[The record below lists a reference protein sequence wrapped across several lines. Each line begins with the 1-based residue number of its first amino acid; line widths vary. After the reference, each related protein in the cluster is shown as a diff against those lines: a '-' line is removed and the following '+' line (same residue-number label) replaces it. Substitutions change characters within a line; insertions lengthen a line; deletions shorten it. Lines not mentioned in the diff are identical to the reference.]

1 MLVDLT
7 KKPYEL
13 NKEQIDFVEDVL
25 RGLTVKEK
33 IQQLFI
39 ALLPTR
45 DASILKTLVE
55 EEKFGGIRYNP
66 GSKEDIYLQNK
77 LVQETTSIPVFVAAN
92 TESGGNGACKEG
104 TEIGCETKIGATD
117 EAQYAYKLGKV
128 CAKEAKAIGVN
139 VLFSPIVDIH
149 SNFHNPVIS
158 NRTFSSNPQKVKR
171 MSLEYL
177 KACQEEGVLACAKH
191 FPGDGFDER
200 DQHLSLSS
208 NPLSVSK
215 WDKSF
220 GKVYSALIDKGLP
233 MVMVGHISLESYQR
247 KYNPS
252 LKQEDVLPATL
263 SKEIVTDLLKGQL
276 GFNGLVVTD
285 ATHMVG
291 LTSAM
296 SRRELL
302 PNIIKAG
309 CDMILFYNDYDED
322 ISYMLEG
329 YSKGIFDEQRLDD
342 AVRRIL
348 GLKVKLGYSSSRKH
362 LVDEPHYEVIGAKE
376 HKLISDEVCK
386 KSITL
391 VKNRENI
398 IPLNPI
404 KHKRVLLVVQEDENP
419 FSAIMKKPKETI
431 YDYFSKLLE
440 NEGFVVT
447 RFVSLMDKVKN
458 MPPYEAIKA
467 VMNVYGAKT
476 PVSNLVDNY
485 DLIIQMAHFDSH
497 NTVERISW
505 KMSKGTADIPWYVH
519 EVPTIFISLKSPFH
533 LFDVPQVK
541 TYINCYDKNR
551 NTIEALVRKL
561 VGKEEFEGVSPV
573 DAFCDTKNTRY

>member
-1 MLVDLT
+1 
-7 KKPYEL
+7 
-13 NKEQIDFVEDVL
+13 
-25 RGLTVKEK
+25 
-33 IQQLFI
+33 
-39 ALLPTR
+39 
-45 DASILKTLVE
+45 
-55 EEKFGGIRYNP
+55 
-66 GSKEDIYLQNK
+66 
-77 LVQETTSIPVFVAAN
+77 
-92 TESGGNGACKEG
+92 
-104 TEIGCETKIGATD
+104 
-117 EAQYAYKLGKV
+117 
-128 CAKEAKAIGVN
+128 
-139 VLFSPIVDIH
+139 
-149 SNFHNPVIS
+149 
-158 NRTFSSNPQKVKR
+158 
-171 MSLEYL
+171 
-177 KACQEEGVLACAKH
+177 
-191 FPGDGFDER
+191 
-200 DQHLSLSS
+200 
-208 NPLSVSK
+208 
-215 WDKSF
+215 
-220 GKVYSALIDKGLP
+220 

-252 LKQEDVLPATL
+252 LKQEDILPATL

-386 KSITL
+386 KAITL

-440 NEGFVVT
+440 NEGFVVE
-447 RFVSLMDKVKN
+447 RFVSLMDKVKY